1 MSHDS
6 ISQSCADSNQYKEV
20 LKLIG
25 DFWTLRIVAA
35 LESEDL
41 RFCALERVLGDSN
54 PATLAGRLRRL
65 EQHGVVA
72 RRKDGEEVVYT
83 LTRRGAVLSPIVR
96 QIHEFAKQG

>member
-6 ISQSCADSNQYKEV
+6 ISQSCTSSTHYKEV

-35 LESEDL
+35 LETDDL
-41 RFCALERVLGDSN
+41 RFCALERALGDSN
-54 PATLAGRLRRL
+54 PATLTGRLKRL

-72 RRKDGEEVVYT
+72 RRQERDETVYT
-83 LTRRGAVLSPIVR
+83 LTRRGAELVPIVR
-96 QIHEFAKQG
+96 QIHVFAKG

>member
-6 ISQSCADSNQYKEV
+6 ISQSCTTSTHYKEV

-41 RFCALERVLGDSN
+41 RFCALERALGDSN
-54 PATLAGRLRRL
+54 PATLTARLKKL
-65 EQHGVVA
+65 EEHGIVA
-72 RRKDGEEVVYT
+72 RRKDGEEMVYT
-83 LTRRGAVLSPIVR
+83 LTRRGAELTPIVR
-96 QIHEFAKQG
+96 QIHEFAKG